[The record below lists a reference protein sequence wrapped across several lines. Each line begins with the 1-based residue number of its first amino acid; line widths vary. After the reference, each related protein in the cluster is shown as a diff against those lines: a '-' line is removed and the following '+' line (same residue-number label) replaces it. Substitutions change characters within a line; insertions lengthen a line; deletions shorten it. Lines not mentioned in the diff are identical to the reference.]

1 MKIYVASLESVSP
14 YSQSRKYEREVPKE
28 EKENH
33 DDYEA
38 RTWMNRLHKLPDG
51 RVFIPPTQFKE
62 ALVECAGYLQV
73 QIPGKGK
80 NTYTK
85 HFRAGILISEGLILP
100 TMAAEVEGEWLSL
113 DAQPG
118 RGNGGRV
125 WRCMPRIGEWK
136 GDLSIHVLDETITQ
150 EVLRYHLEQTGA
162 FIGIGRFRPKNG
174 GFYGRFRVTELVEVG
189 EEPQRAAA
197 E

>member
-1 MKIYVASLESVSP
+1 MKIYIASLASVSP
-14 YSQSRKYEREVPKE
+14 YSQSRKYEREYPKDD
-28 EKENH
+28 KELH

-38 RTWMNRLHKLPDG
+38 RTWMHRLHVLRDG
-51 RVFIPPTQFKE
+51 RIFIPPTQFKE
-62 ALVECAGYLQV
+62 ALVECARYLSM

-80 NTYTK
+80 ATYTK

-100 TMAAEVEGEWLSL
+100 IKQADIEGEWLSV

-118 RGNGGRV
+118 SGRGGRV
-125 WRCMPRIGEWK
+125 WRCFPKISEWQ
-136 GDLSIHVLDETITQ
+136 GDLPIHVLDETITG

-162 FIGIGRFRPKNG
+162 FIGIGRFRPING
-174 GFYGRFRVTELVEVG
+174 GFYGRFRLVELVALDRPVKE
-189 EEPQRAAA
+189 AA